1 MLQLPCPYYGPRDEL
16 EFLCGGEAHISRPL
30 ANNKISDA
38 AFGEYLFLRDNPK
51 GVFLERWRHASG
63 CRRWFNVVRDTVS
76 HDILEVYAMGS
87 KPRRTAGKKAYN
99 NSWRRT
105 TAAEAAAVNK

>member
-1 MLQLPCPYYGPRDEL
+1 
-16 EFLCGGEAHISRPL
+16 
-30 ANNKISDA
+30 
-38 AFGEYLFLRDNPK
+38 
-51 GVFLERWRHASG
+51 
-63 CRRWFNVVRDTVS
+63 VRDTVS